1 MIAEKAVLGSML
13 KENYLIIESNLNVT
27 QFTDPVN
34 KMIFQAMIEL
44 RKAGKPVDL
53 ISLLTS
59 YSPQDLGGANY
70 VNDLTNY
77 AHLEKFDVHVGLLL
91 EVWREREKKNLLHV
105 AAQEDWTI
113 DKITTELTALTDNRA
128 SDHSDISSLLVDV
141 YEVPFIEQ
149 EIKGGAPSGI
159 GKLDEMTNG
168 FQNGELTIL
177 AARPS
182 MGKSDVMLQFAKQS
196 GWKGYLPIIF
206 SLEMSDNS
214 LRDRLIAST
223 GGYSRSRMRSPYHLL
238 TDKQK
243 GLWAKAIGL
252 LSETNI
258 QIFDRNGQTV
268 PEMRMKIRKM
278 MSEHQGMKPLILIDY
293 LTLIHSEENK
303 QNMHLQ
309 VSSITKALKAIAREF
324 DCPVITLAQ
333 LNRSLE
339 QRQDKRPTMA
349 DLRESGS
356 IEEDADVIVFL
367 YRDAYYSK
375 QEDDHIMEMIVA
387 KNRNGPV
394 GTATVL
400 YNKYTGE
407 VLNREPISERAVV

>member
-44 RKAGKPVDL
+44 HKSGKNVDL
-53 ISLLTS
+53 ITLLTS
-59 YSPQDLGGANY
+59 FSPQDLGGANY
-70 VNDLTNY
+70 LNDLMNY
-77 AHLEKFDVHVGLLL
+77 AHLEKFDEHVGLLL

-105 AAQEDWTI
+105 SAQEDWKI
-113 DKITTELTALTDNRA
+113 DKIMSELTALTDNRT
-128 SDHSDISSLLVDV
+128 SDHSDISSMLVDV
-141 YEVPFIEQ
+141 YEAPFFEK
-149 EIKGGAPSGI
+149 ETKEGAPSGI
-159 GKLDEMTNG
+159 AKLDEMTNG
-168 FQNGELTIL
+168 FQDGELTIL

-182 MGKSDVMLQFAKQS
+182 MGKSDVMLQIAKQS
-196 GWKGYLPIIF
+196 GWKGYLPIVF

-223 GGYSRSRMRSPYHLL
+223 GRYSRSRMRNPYAML
-238 TDKQK
+238 TDSQK
-243 GLWAKAIGL
+243 EMWSKAIGL

-258 QIFDRNGQTV
+258 QIFDKSGQTV

-278 MSEHQGMKPLILIDY
+278 MSEHKGKKPLVLIDY
-293 LTLIHSEENK
+293 LTLIHSDEHK

-333 LNRSLE
+333 LSRGVE
-339 QRQDKRPTMA
+339 QRQDKRPMMA

-367 YRDAYYSK
+367 YRDAYYTK
-375 QEDDHIMEMIVA
+375 QDDDTVMEMIVA

-394 GTATVL
+394 GTAIAL